1 MEHDLG
7 LVYHHRYLGLGKRER
22 GTSTK
27 WSALDSPPSLG
38 SHDWHNLA
46 IYPYWIFVLWNRC
59 YEEKC
64 CFPADLNV
72 QLLLQSVWVYSWIY
86 VHTLHV
92 LSRQTLLS
100 LVSCALSQFSPNT
113 ASKGWLEL
121 PITII
126 NNCLAKWMF
135 IYSTVVFFTL
145 YRIATTPSLGNLK
158 PLVCYQAFWF
168 GGIVTEAKSE
178 WPQLEHRASSYT
190 SHEISDSNPVMV
202 PVNILTVTIQ
212 RAADLYSAC
221 IQQSWQL

>member
-1 MEHDLG
+1 MALSLKLNLSDPSLNTDRPLTPAINLRQRPGYGSCKHPNSHNTESCWTVFSLYSTKLNTVIVCNDLTDCCMEHDLG
-7 LVYHHRYLGLGKRER
+7 LVDHHGYLGLGKRES

-38 SHDWHNLA
+38 SHDWHHLA

-64 CFPADLNV
+64 CFPADLNI
-72 QLLLQSVWVYSWIY
+72 QLLLQSLWVYSSSD

-113 ASKGWLEL
+113 ASKGWLAL

-126 NNCLAKWMF
+126 LLLTTASQSGCL
-135 IYSTVVFFTL
+135 Y
-145 YRIATTPSLGNLK
+145 
-158 PLVCYQAFWF
+158 
-168 GGIVTEAKSE
+168 
-178 WPQLEHRASSYT
+178 
-190 SHEISDSNPVMV
+190 
-202 PVNILTVTIQ
+202 
-212 RAADLYSAC
+212 
-221 IQQSWQL
+221 IQQSFSLHYTG